1 MPRKLTTKAITDDA
15 ITADKIVDGA
25 VTADIPSQGVTTD
38 KIADLGVTH
47 AKLHTSM
54 DLSSKTVTLPSA
66 SVTHANLHNTMDL
79 SGKTVT
85 LPSLTDLT
93 VTGTL
98 GVGSANTP
106 TSSSGG
112 KLVAIETTSDEHT
125 NLVFN
130 TANVDRNGI
139 IEGRRTG
146 RSNYE
151 RFAQI
156 NISNNNDNGE
166 IQFYTAASGSDVAE
180 RMKIDYAGHILP
192 GTNDS
197 QDLGRSDLVWRNIY
211 TGDLH
216 LNNQNKTE
224 GNIVDG
230 TKGNWTIQEGKEDLF
245 IINNNTGKKYAFTLR
260 EIE

>member
-15 ITADKIVDGA
+15 ITADKIVAGA
-25 VTADIPSQGVTTD
+25 VTADID
-38 KIADLGVTH
+38 NLAITH
-47 AKLHTSM
+47 AHLHTDM

-79 SGKTVT
+79 SSKTVT

-125 NLVFN
+125 SLVFN

-166 IQFYTAASGSDVAE
+166 IQFYTSASGSDVAE

-197 QDLGRSDLVWRNIY
+197 QDLGRQDLVWRNIY

-216 LNNQNKTE
+216 LNNQNKSK

-245 IINNNTGKKYAFTLR
+245 IINNNTGKKYAFALR